1 MQEKWVL
8 GIIQNRVTE
17 DKARNIEKARNM
29 IREAAAGGVKAAALP
44 EMFNCPYDNKV
55 FPVFAESYPG
65 GETIQM
71 LSEAAAANKIY
82 VFGGSVPEKEGDCI
96 YNTCFVFGP
105 DGKLLARH
113 RKLHLFDVDIK
124 GKVKFKESDTL
135 GAGNEVTVVNT
146 SLGKIGVAI
155 CYDIRFPE
163 LARLMTLQGAVLMIV
178 PAAFNM
184 VSGPAHWELS
194 VRMRA
199 VDNQFYVAGIAP
211 ARDEDASYVA
221 YGHSMA
227 ADPWGQV
234 VGSLEEKEGLLTVD
248 IDPQEITRVRSE
260 FPLLKHRRQDLYE
273 VKGGQTG
280 SRDNYG

>member
-1 MQEKWVL
+1 MQDKWIL

-17 DKARNIEKARNM
+17 EKARNINKARDM
-29 IREAAAGGVKAAALP
+29 ISEAAARGARAVALP
-44 EMFNCPYDNKV
+44 EMFNCPYDNKA
-55 FPVFAESYPG
+55 FPLFAESYPG
-65 GETIQM
+65 GETIRM

-82 VFGGSVPEKEGDCI
+82 VFGGSIPEEEGDRI

-105 DGKLLARH
+105 DGTFLARH
-113 RKLHLFDVDIK
+113 RKMHLFDVDIK
-124 GKVKFKESDTL
+124 GKLKFKESDAL
-135 GAGNEVTVVNT
+135 GAGNEITVVNT
-146 SLGKIGVAI
+146 SLGKIGVGI

-163 LARLMTLQGAVLMIV
+163 LARLMSLQGAVLMIL

-211 ARDEDASYVA
+211 ARDETASYVA
-221 YGHSMA
+221 YGHSVA

-234 VGSLEEKEGLLTVD
+234 IGALDEKEGLLMVE
-248 IDPQEITRVRSE
+248 IDPKRIEQVRNE
-260 FPLLKHRRQDLYE
+260 FPLLKHRRQDIYE
-273 VKGGQTG
+273 VKGK
-280 SRDNYG
+280 Y